1 MCWIIQTNT
10 TKWTIT
16 KVIEWTIDTGWY
28 WFGLHSMIHKPST
41 SSIKCSTKFKI
52 VSRMV
57 GNNIILTFA
66 DLHTDI
72 LFHVCSFLYTN
83 SICCLVKVCK
93 SLKNKLY
100 HPVIWR
106 DTVMA
111 SSYVNE
117 AIAESLKIRN
127 IRTVMLSP
135 EVNCAIP
142 VRRSLVNME
151 ATGTL
156 ENLII
161 QWRIPASHHSPCQ
174 CSDSSLLGL
183 ESLKCLVI
191 SLEGSTLESLL
202 KRQLYRDLLS
212 ASNLRQL
219 LILQQVFILQQV
231 L

>member
-1 MCWIIQTNT
+1 
-10 TKWTIT
+10 
-16 KVIEWTIDTGWY
+16 
-28 WFGLHSMIHKPST
+28 MIHKPST